1 MVPVHGGA
9 AEDKMAHIVLE
20 FQPMGRAGLEEVT
33 SNAVSLQL
41 EKH

>member
-9 AEDKMAHIVLE
+9 AGNKMARIVLE
-20 FQPMGRAGLEEVT
+20 SMGRAGLEEVT